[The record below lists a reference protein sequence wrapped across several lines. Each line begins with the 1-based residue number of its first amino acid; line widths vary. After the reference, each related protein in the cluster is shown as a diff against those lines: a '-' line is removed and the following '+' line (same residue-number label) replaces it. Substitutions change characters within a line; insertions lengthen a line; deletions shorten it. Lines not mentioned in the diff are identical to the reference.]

1 MLAEKV
7 LVLAA
12 IKAKEAHSKGNL
24 MAHAT
29 YWLQSAQKH
38 VLLKVCKRYSL

>member
-29 YWLQSAQKH
+29 YWLQSAQEH
-38 VLLKVCKRYSL
+38 VLLKAYIRYSL